1 MTTGEAVTGVT
12 RHWGTLRPGSLAHS
26 LRLEFGEE
34 GRRLVPPF
42 VMIRSGASSAH
53 SRQRQCQLW
62 LAGALLHKHGD
73 IFIECHSGGIK

>member
-26 LRLEFGEE
+26 LRLVFGEE
-34 GRRLVPPF
+34 KRRLVPPF

-53 SRQRQCQLW
+53 SSQL
-62 LAGALLHKHGD
+62 AASVSALVSRGFVTQTRGY
-73 IFIECHSGGIK
+73 IN